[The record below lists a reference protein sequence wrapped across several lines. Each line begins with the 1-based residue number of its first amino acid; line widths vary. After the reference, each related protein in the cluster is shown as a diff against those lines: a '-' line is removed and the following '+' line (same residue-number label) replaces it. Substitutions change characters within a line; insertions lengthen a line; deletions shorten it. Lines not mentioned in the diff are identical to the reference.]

1 LKDLDIKQISG
12 SGDVKDWCYMTKIY
26 LDMNIYNRPFD
37 DQVQVRIRLETIA
50 IFSVLQR
57 IKEGEFSLLWS
68 FMIDYEN
75 SLNPYNDVRQEI
87 EMASALANE
96 TVVPDDFIIAKAR
109 EFETIGIRPREAI
122 HLACAL
128 KGEAEYFLTCDNKLI
143 KKSSELGINLKIM
156 NPLKFIEDW
165 EVS

>member
-1 LKDLDIKQISG
+1 
-12 SGDVKDWCYMTKIY
+12 
-26 LDMNIYNRPFD
+26 MNIYNRPFD

-75 SLNPYNDVRQEI
+75 SLNPYNNVRQEI

-109 EFETIGIRPREAI
+109 EFETIGIRPRDAI

>member
-1 LKDLDIKQISG
+1 
-12 SGDVKDWCYMTKIY
+12 MTKIY

-75 SLNPYNDVRQEI
+75 SLNPDNNDVRQEI
-87 EMASALANE
+87 DMASALAND
-96 TVVPDDFIIAKAR
+96 TVVPNDFIVAKAR
-109 EFETIGIRPREAI
+109 GFETIGIRPRDAI

-143 KKSSELGINLKIM
+143 KKASKLGINLKIM

>member
-1 LKDLDIKQISG
+1 MSMLMKQI
-12 SGDVKDWCYMTKIY
+12 KH
-26 LDMNIYNRPFD
+26 
-37 DQVQVRIRLETIA
+37 
-50 IFSVLQR
+50 
-57 IKEGEFSLLWS
+57 
-68 FMIDYEN
+68 
-75 SLNPYNDVRQEI
+75 PYITRN
-87 EMASALANE
+87 
-96 TVVPDDFIIAKAR
+96 KK
-109 EFETIGIRPREAI
+109 TIGIRPRDAI

>member
-1 LKDLDIKQISG
+1 
-12 SGDVKDWCYMTKIY
+12 MTKIY
-26 LDMNIYNRPFD
+26 LDTNIYNRPFD
-37 DQVQVRIRLETIA
+37 DQAQVRIRLETIA
-50 IFSVLQR
+50 IFSILQR
-57 IKEGEFSLLWS
+57 IKEEEFSLLWS

-87 EMASALANE
+87 EMAFALANE
-96 TVVPDDFIIAKAR
+96 TIVPNDFIVAKAR
-109 EFETIGIRPREAI
+109 EFEALGIRPRDAL

-143 KKSSELGINLKIM
+143 KKALELKINIKIM
-156 NPLKFIEDW
+156 NPLKFIEEW

>member
-1 LKDLDIKQISG
+1 
-12 SGDVKDWCYMTKIY
+12 MTKIY
-26 LDMNIYNRPFD
+26 LDMNIYNWPFD

-109 EFETIGIRPREAI
+109 EFETIGIRPRDAI

>member
-1 LKDLDIKQISG
+1 
-12 SGDVKDWCYMTKIY
+12 
-26 LDMNIYNRPFD
+26 
-37 DQVQVRIRLETIA
+37 
-50 IFSVLQR
+50 
-57 IKEGEFSLLWS
+57 
-68 FMIDYEN
+68 MIDYEN

-109 EFETIGIRPREAI
+109 EFETIGIRPRDAI

>member
-1 LKDLDIKQISG
+1 
-12 SGDVKDWCYMTKIY
+12 MTKIY

-109 EFETIGIRPREAI
+109 EFETIGIRPRDAI

-128 KGEAEYFLTCDNKLI
+128 KGEAEYFLTCDKKLI
-143 KKSSELGINLKIM
+143 KKSSELGINFKIM